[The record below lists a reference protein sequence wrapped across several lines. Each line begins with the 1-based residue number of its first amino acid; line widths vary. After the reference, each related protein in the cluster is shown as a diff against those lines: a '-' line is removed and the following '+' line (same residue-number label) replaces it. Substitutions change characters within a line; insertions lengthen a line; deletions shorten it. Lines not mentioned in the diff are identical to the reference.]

1 MLSSQKIEELSQKFF
16 PDSCYGIEDDVL
28 FLDGHVSIS
37 TILRASDWIREEM
50 KNESDNRLK
59 DGEFDDIE
67 KEAIEDWKSNHKLA
81 AIRTLKI

>member
-1 MLSSQKIEELSQKFF
+1 MLSSQKMEELSEKFF
-16 PDSCYGIEDDVL
+16 PDECYGIEDDVL

-59 DGEFDDIE
+59 DGEFD
-67 KEAIEDWKSNHKLA
+67 
-81 AIRTLKI
+81 KI